1 MAEDKTPL
9 QKLDEAISDFV
20 SATGGDTVSGWIIGW
35 QEMAFTDEVGVLPIL
50 TRPNYTFGS
59 GTTLETASGLSRFLT
74 HVTDAGLLSAIHGD
88 EGEED

>member
-1 MAEDKTPL
+1 MSEDRTPL

-20 SATGGDTVSGWIIGW
+20 SATGGDTVSGWILGW

-50 TRPNYTFGS
+50 TRPNYTFGA

-74 HVTDAGLLSAIHGD
+74 HVTDAGLLSAIQGD
-88 EGEED
+88 EDEEE